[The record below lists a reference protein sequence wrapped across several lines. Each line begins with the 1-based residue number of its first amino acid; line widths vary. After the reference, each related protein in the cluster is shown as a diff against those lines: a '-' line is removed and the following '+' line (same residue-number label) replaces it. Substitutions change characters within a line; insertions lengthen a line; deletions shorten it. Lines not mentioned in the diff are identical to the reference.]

1 MICTASV
8 DDERI
13 IKNVTANEHNSEQC
27 YCLQYRSVLVG
38 WSVDFTEKPA
48 V

>member
-1 MICTASV
+1 MIYTASEN
-8 DDERI
+8 DENNY
-13 IKNVTANEHNSEQC
+13 KNVIADEHNSEEC